1 MRIGTGT
8 GFTDMMF
15 NASINREIMFENA
28 LNTIK
33 TRLDNTYDINDVGK
47 EYIDYIVVNSLNA
60 GGVSADELTYEER
73 EQINKLVNSYF

>member
-8 GFTDMMF
+8 SFTDMVF
-15 NASINREIMFENA
+15 NASINRDIMFENA

-47 EYIDYIVVNSLNA
+47 EYIDYIVVNALNA